1 MVFGHPRPKW
11 DERGA
16 GAYEDYW
23 NKIMNIPNEPL
34 YYEGID
40 GMIGYPAEEFQMM
53 LPEEAPMDPEDE
65 VLIAD
70 STNGYRFP
78 KKSLRGRRFLLFPAA
93 GAGAAAAGAAAATAA
108 AATAAAAIAATGG
121 AGVLGLGGLLGL
133 PLLLG

>member
-1 MVFGHPRPKW
+1 
-11 DERGA
+11 
-16 GAYEDYW
+16 
-23 NKIMNIPNEPL
+23 MNIPNEPL
-34 YYEGID
+34 YYEEMD
-40 GMIGYPAEEFQMM
+40 DMIGYPAEEYHIV
-53 LPEEAPMDPEDE
+53 LPNEAPMDPEDE

-93 GAGAAAAGAAAATAA
+93 GAAAAGAAAGAAAAGLAAAGASALGLGGLAAAGTTAA
-108 AATAAAAIAATGG
+108 TG